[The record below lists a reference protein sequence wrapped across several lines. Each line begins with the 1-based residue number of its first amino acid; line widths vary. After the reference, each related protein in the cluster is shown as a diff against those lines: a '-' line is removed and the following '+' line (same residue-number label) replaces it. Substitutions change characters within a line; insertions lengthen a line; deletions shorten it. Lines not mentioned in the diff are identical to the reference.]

1 MTEADKIT
9 VLEQR
14 IAELVENMN
23 RRENYMQNK
32 EKKWAEVENYLL
44 ALYDNNEELFYKMQ
58 ELKLTVDNEIRITN
72 VIS

>member
-44 ALYDNNEELFYKMQ
+44 TLYDNNEELFYKMQ
-58 ELKLTVDNEIRITN
+58 ELKLTVDNEIKITN